1 MRRIVKIALLAV
13 LVAAAGLA
21 LRRLLEPGPDAIELA
36 PPANGDEQ
44 SATRNGTRKAAPSR
58 VDGGPTRDQLY
69 TEARRLEIQ
78 GRSKMNKQ
86 ELQQAVEA
94 AKTGGPA

>member
-1 MRRIVKIALLAV
+1 MRRILKIALLAV

-21 LRRLLEPGPDAIELA
+21 LRRLLEPGPDAAELA
-36 PPANGDEQ
+36 PPTNGDEQ
-44 SATRNGTRKAAPSR
+44 SATRNGTRKRKSSG
-58 VDGGPTRDQLY
+58 VGGGPTRDELY
-69 TEARRLEIQ
+69 TEARRLEIE

-86 ELQQAVEA
+86 ELQEAVEA

>member
-21 LRRLLEPGPDAIELA
+21 LRRLLEPGSDAAELA

-44 SATRNGTRKAAPSR
+44 AATRNGARERKSGAG
-58 VDGGPTRDQLY
+58 GGPTRDELY

-86 ELQQAVEA
+86 ELQQAVQA

>member
-1 MRRIVKIALLAV
+1 MRRIVKIVLLAV

-21 LRRLLEPGPDAIELA
+21 LRRLLEPGPDAAELE
-36 PPANGDEQ
+36 PPKPGDEHPG
-44 SATRNGTRKAAPSR
+44 RPNGTSPS
-58 VDGGPTRDQLY
+58 GPTKDELY
-69 TEARRLEIQ
+69 TEAKRLEIQ

-86 ELQQAVEA
+86 ELQEAVEA

>member
-1 MRRIVKIALLAV
+1 MRRIVKIALLAA

-21 LRRLLEPGPDAIELA
+21 LRRLLEPGPDVVELES
-36 PPANGDEQ
+36 PANGDEQ
-44 SATRNGTRKAAPSR
+44 AATRNGTRERKSSGAG
-58 VDGGPTRDQLY
+58 GGPTRDQLY

>member
-1 MRRIVKIALLAV
+1 MSQTRRIIGIALTLGLAV
-13 LVAAAGLA
+13 AAVLA
-21 LRRLLEPGPDAIELA
+21 LRRFLDREVGAAGPELA
-36 PPANGDEQ
+36 PPEPEAASRERINGAVSQNAE
-44 SATRNGTRKAAPSR
+44 
-58 VDGGPTRDQLY
+58 PTRDQLY